1 MTGRN
6 VWFVLAVSLGMLAFQ
21 VAVAASEPEA
31 PGAHRNKVVE
41 TEGRDGVINRIDIE
55 NGQLVIDDL
64 KYGFSPQQLI
74 VRKGGHVSSLKA
86 LRPNQRVRYSNKSRG
101 PGGAV
106 GNRVNRIISEIWI
119 Q

>member
-1 MTGRN
+1 MMTGRN
-6 VWFVLAVSLGMLAFQ
+6 VWFVLAVSLGMLTFK
-21 VAVAASEPEA
+21 VTAAADELEA

-41 TEGRDGVINRIDIE
+41 AEGRSGVINRIDVE

-64 KYGFSPQQLI
+64 KYGFSPGQLI

-86 LRPNQRVRYSNKSRG
+86 LRPNQRVRFSNKSRV
-101 PGGAV
+101 PGRGA
-106 GNRVNRIISEIWI
+106 GNREISEIWI